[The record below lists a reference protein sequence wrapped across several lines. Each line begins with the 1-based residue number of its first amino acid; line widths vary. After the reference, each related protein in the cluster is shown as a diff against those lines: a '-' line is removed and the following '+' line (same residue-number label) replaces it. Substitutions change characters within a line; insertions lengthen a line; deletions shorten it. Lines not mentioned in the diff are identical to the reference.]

1 MQITP
6 VDHAPVRDVLEG
18 VEMAGV
24 GLIVPDVERVVIHN
38 APTDST
44 QKEAAA
50 GGVVT
55 LFGRVATP
63 FLAGFCASVLN
74 AIALRASGFFPS
86 HHGLIEIH
94 LHGHNTGDDMTNG
107 EARALERE
115 FNETVARGRVLW
127 EEATSLADRCNA
139 IREKLDAADVE
150 YDQIALLFGGELQL
164 DLVGPDDKDVK
175 A

>member
-1 MQITP
+1 
-6 VDHAPVRDVLEG
+6 
-18 VEMAGV
+18 MAGV
-24 GLIVPDVERVVIHN
+24 GLVVPDVERVVIHN
-38 APTDST
+38 APNDPT

-63 FLAGFCASVLN
+63 FLAGFFASVLN
-74 AIALRASGFFPS
+74 AIALRASGFPLS
-86 HHGLIEIH
+86 HHGLVALH
-94 LHGHNTGDDMTNG
+94 LHRHNTGDDMTNG

-115 FNETVARGRVLW
+115 FNETVAKGRVLW
-127 EEATSLADRCNA
+127 EEATKLADRCNA
-139 IREKLDAADVE
+139 IREELDAAGVE
-150 YDQIALLFGGELQL
+150 YDQIALLFGAELDL